1 MIVQGGEVHGALVA
15 EKTELE
21 FVCVVA
27 VGYLD
32 SGQASLVDAV
42 AGIARLSHSAVADLW
57 NVLDRSIE
65 INPETCDWVFDAGGI
80 ATKYQDWVWQEGGGG
95 TSPTNVLAI
104 ALPSGVL
111 RNGDSCGGWC
121 NDTQDEGE
129 NEHGERFLSNGLNV
143 RREDVA

>member
-32 SGQASLVDAV
+32 AGQASLVDAV
-42 AGIARLSHSAVADLW
+42 AGIARLSHEAVADLW

-65 INPETCDWVFDAGGI
+65 INLETCDWVFDAGGI
-80 ATKYQDWVWQEGGGG
+80 ATKYQDWVWQEGGGEPHRQ
-95 TSPTNVLAI
+95 TSW
-104 ALPSGVL
+104 PSLSQVGSLGMEIVVEDGVM
-111 RNGDSCGGWC
+111 
-121 NDTQDEGE
+121 T
-129 NEHGERFLSNGLNV
+129 
-143 RREDVA
+143 RRMRAKMNMAKDFCRMA